1 MPRSLFTRKVYEV
14 LMSDRQTYDVAV
26 SFSGAQR
33 MLVENYVRACQ
44 ALGLSVFYDKDV
56 AAQMWGRNFIYE
68 FRKVY
73 GQGNARYVVPFFSRE
88 YLGGSYPMDEY
99 GAAVTWSIEQRDDV
113 YILPIVIG
121 DVRVPEELLNSS
133 TAFLRAEEWTAAE
146 LAKITAER
154 VRSSSAGASLPSPA
168 ATSPGV
174 LLPKIAPGGYSSYET
189 LENALSLVAK
199 RFQSNAP
206 LLARYG
212 YTCRV
217 RTPDSAVD
225 VRVEAQGK
233 PVYGVKVWLDDS
245 FGQDR
250 LAVGLGAPS
259 YRGSAMNGW
268 ATAEWDKEHDEA
280 RLRFADGLQGMGAP
294 LLTADE
300 FFEALWRKIV
310 VRIEQMH

>member
-1 MPRSLFTRKVYEV
+1 
-14 LMSDRQTYDVAV
+14 MSDRQTYDVAV

-68 FRKVY
+68 FRKIY

-121 DVRVPEELLNSS
+121 DVRVPEDLLNSS

-154 VRSSSAGASLPSPA
+154 VRSSSAGASRPSPA
-168 ATSPGV
+168 ATSSRISSGASVSRLATNSISGV
-174 LLPKIAPGGYSSYET
+174 IWPARAASSWVVIRMGNEGSKEAQWY
-189 LENALSLVAK
+189 VAK
-199 RFQSNAP
+199 YKGF
-206 LLARYG
+206 
-212 YTCRV
+212 
-217 RTPDSAVD
+217 
-225 VRVEAQGK
+225 
-233 PVYGVKVWLDDS
+233 
-245 FGQDR
+245 
-250 LAVGLGAPS
+250 
-259 YRGSAMNGW
+259 
-268 ATAEWDKEHDEA
+268 DEA
-280 RLRFADGLQGMGAP
+280 LCRCP
-294 LLTADE
+294 TA
-300 FFEALWRKIV
+300 FVAV
-310 VRIEQMH
+310 VGSRVARSNNCPVCP